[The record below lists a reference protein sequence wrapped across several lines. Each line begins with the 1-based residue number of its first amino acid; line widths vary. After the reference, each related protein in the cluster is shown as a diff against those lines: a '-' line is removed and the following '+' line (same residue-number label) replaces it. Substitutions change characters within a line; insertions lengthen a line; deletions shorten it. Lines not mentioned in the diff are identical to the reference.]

1 VTDDHPVDRATTP
14 ARPGD
19 NPHSTGRYPTVDRPT
34 TPARPGATPLST
46 GRYPTVDR
54 ATTPARPDSNAHD
67 RVVADFAALTGA
79 PPAGVWSAP
88 GRVNLI
94 GEHTDYNDGLCLP
107 IALPQRT
114 VVAVRPRAD
123 RTIRVASAQQE
134 EVVEVALDTVRAG
147 HPPGWAAYVA
157 GVLWALERQGHTVPG
172 LDVTVDSAVP
182 VGAGLSSSAA
192 LECAVGAAVSDLA
205 GLGLLDSET
214 GREQLVR
221 ACVEAENVIAGAP
234 TGGLDQSAAL
244 LCREGSAL
252 LLDCLTWQTRH
263 VPFDLASSGHVLL
276 VTDTRAAHALDDGQ
290 YGSRRDEC
298 RAAAEDLGVG
308 SLRQV
313 SPAALDQAL
322 ARLDDDVLRRRV
334 RHVVTEIER
343 VTLTAAALEVGD
355 LTEVGRLFDAS
366 HASMRDDYE
375 ISCEELDLA
384 TDTAR
389 AHGALGARM
398 TGGGFGGSSIAIV
411 PAAAVP
417 AIRAAIEDAFAAR
430 GFAPP
435 DSFPVEA
442 SGPAGRDA

>member
-1 VTDDHPVDRATTP
+1 MTTP
-14 ARPGD
+14 
-19 NPHSTGRYPTVDRPT
+19 DR
-34 TPARPGATPLST
+34 L
-46 GRYPTVDR
+46 
-54 ATTPARPDSNAHD
+54 
-67 RVVADFAALTGA
+67 VAEFVALTGA
-79 PPAGVWSAP
+79 PPDGVWSAP

-114 VVAVRPRAD
+114 RVAARARTD
-123 RTIRVASAQQE
+123 RTLRVRSAQQE
-134 EVVEVALDTVRAG
+134 EVVEVALDVVRAG

-157 GVLWALERQGHTVPG
+157 GVLWALEQQGHTIPG
-172 LDVTVDSAVP
+172 IDLTVDSAVP

-205 GLGLLDSET
+205 DLDLLDSAA
-214 GREQLVR
+214 GREQLAR
-221 ACVEAENVIAGAP
+221 ACVEAENTIAGAP

-244 LCREGSAL
+244 LCRTGSAL
-252 LLDCLTWQTRH
+252 LLDCLTWRTRH
-263 VPFDLASSGHVLL
+263 VPFDLAASGHRLL
-276 VTDTRAAHALDDGQ
+276 VTDTRASHALDDGQ

-298 RAAAEDLGVG
+298 HAAAEALGVS
-308 SLRQV
+308 SLRHV
-313 SPAALDQAL
+313 GPADLKAAL

-343 VTLTAAALEVGD
+343 VRVAVAALEAGD
-355 LTEVGRLFDAS
+355 LAEVGRLFDAS

-384 TDTAR
+384 TETAR

-411 PAAAVP
+411 PAPAVP
-417 AIRAAIEDAFAAR
+417 VIRAAIEDAFAAQ
-430 GFAPP
+430 GFTRP

-442 SGPAGRDA
+442 SGPAARDA